1 MRCGANSL
9 TSHLSTRPMTASS
22 QRFTFS
28 GCCTRFAARRGL
40 VLLAKGHHAVPLVR
54 IDVIE
59 GRSDEEVRA
68 LANAVQDVMMEV
80 FAAPPRDRY
89 QVIHEHWPGRL
100 IAEDTGL
107 GLDRSDRVVIIQVTE
122 QGRSD
127 SQKKALYAALAT
139 SLESRAGVSPS
150 DLIVS
155 VVANTN
161 ADWSFGLG
169 RAQFLEGDLY
179 LSSSPAPRLV
189 VVQPGLVNDLAMP
202 TAITPS
208 SSI

>member
-1 MRCGANSL
+1 M
-9 TSHLSTRPMTASS
+9 
-22 QRFTFS
+22 
-28 GCCTRFAARRGL
+28 
-40 VLLAKGHHAVPLVR
+40 PLVR

-68 LANAVQDVMMEV
+68 LADAVQDVMMEV
-80 FAAPPRDRY
+80 FAAPARDRY
-89 QVIHEHWPGRL
+89 QVIHEHRPGRL

-107 GLDRSDRVVIIQVTE
+107 GLERSDRVVIIQVTE

-127 SQKKALYAALAT
+127 SQKKALYAALAS

-155 VVANTN
+155 VVANTS

-169 RAQFLEGDLY
+169 RAQFLEGDLLTSRVY
-179 LSSSPAPRLV
+179 PAPQRMIAGCTAR
-189 VVQPGLVNDLAMP
+189 PGRRVRRAGRSRSARTLAVRCRCS
-202 TAITPS
+202 AGS
-208 SSI
+208 SVPPPVRPGRRRR